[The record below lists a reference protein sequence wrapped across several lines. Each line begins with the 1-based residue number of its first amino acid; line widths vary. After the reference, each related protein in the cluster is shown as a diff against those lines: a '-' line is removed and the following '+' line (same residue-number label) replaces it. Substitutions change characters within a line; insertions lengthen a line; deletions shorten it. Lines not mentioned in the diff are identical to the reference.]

1 MVVNDDGIT
10 SRGLRELV
18 DALLPRANV
27 FVCAPDEQHSGASQ
41 SLTLFDPIRVYDF
54 DYPGAEAAYAV
65 TGTPTDCTKVG
76 LQFYRERGVE
86 MDLVYSGINI
96 GSNFGKDTLYSGTI
110 GAAMEAALSNVRAI
124 AVSVD
129 SHSATHFETAR
140 EVAVSVIDKVLME
153 LTPDTILNINA
164 PDIPPEEV
172 RGIRY
177 TALGNRFY
185 IDKFI
190 PVPSEEGDSYM
201 LDGAPLDLHD
211 IEEKYDV
218 TATWDNYVSITPL
231 QFDYTAYDMIS
242 KISSWGLALTRGK
255 ISKGSD
261 ADKADDAEAG
271 SNAASPEETAGS
283 DAGTTEETAGSNAA
297 SPEETKGSEIAAASD
312 HDRMPE

>member
-1 MVVNDDGIT
+1 MAKKNRQGFDGKRKLNIMVVNDDGIT

-18 DALLPRANV
+18 DALRPRANIY
-27 FVCAPDEQHSGASQ
+27 VCAPDEQHSGASQ
-41 SLTLFDPIRVYDF
+41 SITLFDSIRVYDF
-54 DYPGAEAAYAV
+54 DYQGAKAAYAV

-76 LQFYRERGVE
+76 LQFFRERGVE
-86 MDLVYSGINI
+86 MDMVYSGINI

-110 GAAMEAALSNVRAI
+110 GAAMEAALSNVRAV

-129 SHSATHFETAR
+129 SHSATHFETAC

-164 PDIPPEEV
+164 PDIPPEQV

-190 PVPSEEGDSYM
+190 PVESEEGDSYM

-211 IEEKYDV
+211 IEERYDV
-218 TATWDNYVSITPL
+218 TATWDSYVSITPL

-242 KISSWGLALTRGK
+242 KISSWGIALTRGK
-255 ISKGSD
+255 INKSSYT
-261 ADKADDAEAG
+261 DKADDAENGIKAG
-271 SNAASPEETAGS
+271 NAGEAAGINARIPE
-283 DAGTTEETAGSNAA
+283 
-297 SPEETKGSEIAAASD
+297 
-312 HDRMPE
+312 

>member
-1 MVVNDDGIT
+1 MADDKRKLNIMVVNDDGIT

-18 DALLPRANV
+18 DALRPLANV
-27 FVCAPDEQHSGASQ
+27 YVCAPDEQHSGASQ
-41 SLTLFDPIRVYDF
+41 SLTLFDSIRVYKF
-54 DYPGAEAAYAV
+54 DYPGAEYAYAV
-65 TGTPTDCTKVG
+65 TGTPTDCTKAG
-76 LQFYRERGVE
+76 LQFYKERGIE
-86 MDLVYSGINI
+86 MDIVYSGINI

-110 GAAMEAALSNVRAI
+110 GAAMEAALSNVRAV

-129 SHSATHFETAR
+129 SHSATHFETAC
-140 EVAVSVIDKVLME
+140 EVAVKVIDKVMTE
-153 LTPDTILNINA
+153 LAPDTILNINV

-190 PVPSEEGDSYM
+190 PVESEEGDSFM
-201 LDGAPLDLHD
+201 LDGVPLDLHD
-211 IEEKYDV
+211 IEKKYDV

-242 KISSWGLALTRGK
+242 KVESWGIELSC
-255 ISKGSD
+255 SKNSG
-261 ADKADDAEAG
+261 A
-271 SNAASPEETAGS
+271 P
-283 DAGTTEETAGSNAA
+283 
-297 SPEETKGSEIAAASD
+297 

>member
-1 MVVNDDGIT
+1 MADDKRKLNIMVVNDDGIT

-18 DALLPRANV
+18 DALRPLANV
-27 FVCAPDEQHSGASQ
+27 YVCAPDEQHSGASQ

-54 DYPGAEAAYAV
+54 DYPEAEAAYAV

-76 LQFYRERGVE
+76 LQFYKERGIE
-86 MDLVYSGINI
+86 MDIVYSGINI

-110 GAAMEAALSNVRAI
+110 GAAMEAALSNVRAV

-140 EVAVSVIDKVLME
+140 EVAVKVIDKVLTE
-153 LTPDTILNINA
+153 LTPDTILNINV

-172 RGIRY
+172 RGIRC

-190 PVPSEEGDSYM
+190 PVESEEGDTFM
-201 LDGAPLDLHD
+201 LDGTPLDLHD
-211 IEEKYDV
+211 IEKKYDV

-231 QFDYTAYDMIS
+231 QFDYTAHDMIS
-242 KISSWGLALTRGK
+242 KVASWGIKLSA
-255 ISKGSD
+255 S
-261 ADKADDAEAG
+261 AEK
-271 SNAASPEETAGS
+271 SP
-283 DAGTTEETAGSNAA
+283 
-297 SPEETKGSEIAAASD
+297 

>member
-1 MVVNDDGIT
+1 MGKDNKQDFDGKKLNVMVVNDDGIT

-18 DALLPRANV
+18 DALRTRANV
-27 FVCAPDEQHSGASQ
+27 YVCAPDGQHSGASQ
-41 SLTLFDPIRVYDF
+41 SLTLTEPIRVYDF

-76 LQFYRERGVE
+76 LQFYKERGIS
-86 MDLVYSGINI
+86 MDMVYSGINI

-110 GAAMEAALSNVRAI
+110 GAAMEAALSNVRAV

-129 SHSATHFETAR
+129 SHSATHFEAAC
-140 EVAVSVIDKVLME
+140 EVALSVIDKSMNE
-153 LTPDTILNINA
+153 LTPDTLLNINA
-164 PDIPPEEV
+164 PDIPIEEV

-190 PVPSEEGDSYM
+190 PVESENGDSFM

-231 QFDYTAYDMIS
+231 QFDYTAHDMIS
-242 KISSWGLALTRGK
+242 KISTWNITLKS
-255 ISKGSD
+255 GSD
-261 ADKADDAEAG
+261 QDENK
-271 SNAASPEETAGS
+271 
-283 DAGTTEETAGSNAA
+283 
-297 SPEETKGSEIAAASD
+297 
-312 HDRMPE
+312 HDRIPE